1 MYIKEYINYLSR
13 KKIKYIPKK
22 LITQNF
28 FRIHIFN
35 SENNLPKKWKI
46 GNLVLKLFW
55 QQTSTVLICVDMKF
69 NQAGRSFEDD
79 GKYCQ
84 EGQQV

>member
-1 MYIKEYINYLSR
+1 MED
-13 KKIKYIPKK
+13 
-22 LITQNF
+22 
-28 FRIHIFN
+28 
-35 SENNLPKKWKI
+35 WKSCS
-46 GNLVLKLFW
+46 KLFW